1 MDHGI
6 LRQHSSALLSPHH
19 DFPSLVSWPHHWQ
32 PKSFEITPPPPSFRQ
47 RMTQVVPEHVARA
60 KLTGASEPKSRRNE
74 QSSKSQATRP
84 QRSNSATLS
93 TISVTCDT
101 DTSVRSRPSPSS
113 RPTAN
118 NPMAASHSTSGL
130 AHASVHSPPTSF
142 HTHPYKSG
150 MNLRREK
157 STISSSASTL
167 SMPNTHAVVLSASAS
182 ALTGGTRAG
191 RTLSLRHKA
200 GSFDDRRQRASQS
213 RGIGMSVLEHL
224 VFVFPDNIRRILT
237 GPKK

>member
-1 MDHGI
+1 MES
-6 LRQHSSALLSPHH
+6 RQHSSAPLSHQH
-19 DFPSLVSWPHHWQ
+19 DFPSLVSWPHHWH
-32 PKSFEITPPPPSFRQ
+32 PKSFEITRARHPASPPSFRQ

-60 KLTGASEPKSRRNE
+60 KLTGASEPRSRRNVR
-74 QSSKSQATRP
+74 SSKSEATRP

-93 TISVTCDT
+93 SISVTCDT
-101 DTSVRSRPSPSS
+101 DTSTRSRPSRREPLPSS
-113 RPTAN
+113 RPTAK
-118 NPMAASHSTSGL
+118 NPIAASGL
-130 AHASVHSPPTSF
+130 VHSPPTSF

-150 MNLRREK
+150 MNLRHEK

-167 SMPNTHAVVLSASAS
+167 SMPNAHSSLSASAGTLS
-182 ALTGGTRAG
+182 AGSRPT

-200 GSFDDRRQRASQS
+200 GSFEDRRQRASQS
-213 RGIGMSVLEHL
+213 RGIGISVLEHL